1 MEKILIIDDEPAI
14 VRTLSMSLA
23 ADGHEVVQALG
34 GQEGLDVFRKEK
46 PDIVIT
52 DVKMPGM
59 DGLDVLKKI
68 KALNRDAEV
77 IIITGHGGIDAAI
90 DALKYGASDF
100 LNKPIRD
107 KALSVAIRR
116 AAEKLEIKK
125 KLAAHTHDLEN
136 MIRVATEEIKRKSNF
151 QSALIESSHDGIV
164 ATNIEDRIMTF
175 NPAAEEIFGISRREI
190 IRTQD
195 SGKLYP
201 PELQKS
207 FAEER
212 DLPWTETEITA
223 GDGTK
228 ASVKAS
234 GKILRLSGSVIGAV
248 AFFQD
253 IREIKKLEMELLKSE
268 KLAAVGQT
276 VAGMAHCVKNILHGF
291 SGGSYMMDIG
301 LDKKDINKIHSAWK
315 MVTRNI
321 ARMSDLVMDLLSYAK
336 DRHPD
341 YETCHPNQIIHDVR
355 ETMSYMAVENGIELI
370 TVPDPSIGEVC
381 MDGKSIR
388 RAIMNLVSNAV
399 DACALDDTQCKKC
412 RVEIQ
417 TVRKEGNRVD
427 FIVKDN
433 GAGMD
438 DEVKKRLFTSFFSTK
453 GSQGTG
459 LGLLVTRKLVEE
471 HHGDI
476 RVDSTLGEGSS
487 FTVTIPYKK
496 PENACDKIR

>member
-1 MEKILIIDDEPAI
+1 MIIDDEPAI

-23 ADGHEVVQALG
+23 ADGHEIVQALG
-34 GQEGLDVFRKEK
+34 GEEGLDVFREEK

-59 DGLDVLKKI
+59 DGLDVLKGI

-77 IIITGHGGIDAAI
+77 IIITGHGDIDMAI

-116 AAEKLEIKK
+116 AAEKMEIKK

-136 MIRVATEEIKRKSNF
+136 MIRAATEEIKRKSNF
-151 QSALIESSHDGIV
+151 QSALIQSSHDGIV
-164 ATNIEDRIMTF
+164 ATNVDGRIITF
-175 NPAAEEIFGISRREI
+175 NPAAEDIFGIPRRDI
-190 IRTQD
+190 IRTRD
-195 SGKLYP
+195 SEKLYP
-201 PELQKS
+201 PELQKA

-228 ASVKAS
+228 APVKAS
-234 GKILRLSGSVIGAV
+234 GKILRPGREVIGVV

-253 IREIKKLEMELLKSE
+253 IREIKKLERELLKSE

-276 VAGMAHCVKNILHGF
+276 VAGLAHCVKNILHGF

-336 DRHPD
+336 DRDPD
-341 YETCHPNQIIHDVR
+341 YETCRPNEMILDVS
-355 ETMSYMAVENGIELI
+355 ETMSYMAAENGIEVI
-370 TVPDPSIGEVC
+370 ARPDPSIGEVR
-381 MDGKSIR
+381 MDEKSIR

-399 DACALDDTQCKKC
+399 DACASDETPGKKR
-412 RVEIQ
+412 RVEIR
-417 TVRKEGNRVD
+417 TVRQKGDRVG

-471 HHGDI
+471 HYGDI
-476 RVDSTLGEGSS
+476 RVDSTLGEGST
-487 FTVTIPYKK
+487 FTVTIPYQKF
-496 PENACDKIR
+496 ENACGKT